1 MVPAFNAPILIWHL
15 GPSKLLLK
23 PSWGWSRIILPPG
36 RFDSAPGWTSVGG
49 IVGLDILPLLT
60 LCGIFIAQM
69 KFKKKCLKCTMTF
82 AGELF
87 WGSLNNWPHMSTCS
101 AFEGLLNETL
111 FSNEVLNYH
120 IINTSD
126 RLLNPLLNVPFQLQF
141 AFKHPLH
148 YGVHIFDKAETKA
161 NKKCHMSSLDVPGI
175 SSLSGHL
182 LWNLCATT
190 MYKPSGD
197 LRHCLAS
204 NAMQF
209 LFNKSEL

>member
-1 MVPAFNAPILIWHL
+1 
-15 GPSKLLLK
+15 
-23 PSWGWSRIILPPG
+23 
-36 RFDSAPGWTSVGG
+36 
-49 IVGLDILPLLT
+49 
-60 LCGIFIAQM
+60 
-69 KFKKKCLKCTMTF
+69 
-82 AGELF
+82 
-87 WGSLNNWPHMSTCS
+87 MSTCS
-101 AFEGLLNETL
+101 AFEGLLNEVL
-111 FSNEVLNYH
+111 FSNEVLNCH

-148 YGVHIFDKAETKA
+148 RGVHIFDKAETKA
-161 NKKCHMSSLDVPGI
+161 NKNVTCQAWMYLV